1 MQLSSWKQASKNLWK
16 TFFHILCPN
25 SYALTNLNLRTLQ
38 MNEALQN
45 QIEVQRQLNEQ
56 LEVREENVELNV
68 FRILA
73 HKHTFHI
80 LAPIIKK

>member
-1 MQLSSWKQASKNLWK
+1 
-16 TFFHILCPN
+16 
-25 SYALTNLNLRTLQ
+25 